1 MYIYSSIKQ
10 ILMAIMCV
18 HTFADQLLI
27 VAVTYYCCGVK
38 YIVAFELL
46 TWPVDRESERCV
58 CVFIRGWSF
67 SLNVWIIIS
76 IRQFTSPPYSF
87 SQSESG
93 NTIELIKVGSFQT
106 NYHCEYPF

>member
-46 TWPVDRESERCV
+46 TWPVDRESAAVRVRTLCL
-58 CVFIRGWSF
+58 CLYSRLVFF
-67 SLNVWIIIS
+67 FECLD
-76 IRQFTSPPYSF
+76 Y
-87 SQSESG
+87 
-93 NTIELIKVGSFQT
+93 
-106 NYHCEYPF
+106 Y